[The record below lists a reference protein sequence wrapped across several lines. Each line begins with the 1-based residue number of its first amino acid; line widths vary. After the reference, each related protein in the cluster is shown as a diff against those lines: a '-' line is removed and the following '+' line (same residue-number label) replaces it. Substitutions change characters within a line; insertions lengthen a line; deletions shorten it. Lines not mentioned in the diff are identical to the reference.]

1 MLFHSDD
8 CELSTQW
15 FGRFPSDLAIQV
27 LHLVMYVGDTCLLKY
42 ELVFLCLKS
51 EVWAGGLGMG
61 RVFSEQEAVGNWA
74 YSPAGKNGEWNCSL
88 FWQQEAGPAQSS
100 HGELLVPQIHWL

>member
-27 LHLVMYVGDTCLLKY
+27 LLLVMYVGDTFLLTY

-51 EVWAGGLGMG
+51 EVWGGGVG
-61 RVFSEQEAVGNWA
+61 DGEGVF
-74 YSPAGKNGEWNCSL
+74 
-88 FWQQEAGPAQSS
+88 
-100 HGELLVPQIHWL
+100 